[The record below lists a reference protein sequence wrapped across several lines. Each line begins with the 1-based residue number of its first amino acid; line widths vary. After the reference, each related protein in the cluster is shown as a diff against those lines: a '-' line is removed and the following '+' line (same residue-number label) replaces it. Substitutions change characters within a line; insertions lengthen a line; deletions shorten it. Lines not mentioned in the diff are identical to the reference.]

1 MTNEEFDF
9 DTWFNT
15 LAMLVLDVAGVEFT
29 DQDSVRN
36 DFDTGRNVHDVA
48 DEIIA
53 EYEIGDKE

>member
-9 DTWFNT
+9 DTWFST
-15 LAMLVLDVAGVEFT
+15 LTMLVLDGAGVDFT

-36 DFDTGRNVHDVA
+36 DFETGRNVHDVA

-53 EYEIGDKE
+53 EYEGGDEE